1 MTQPSLHPIEMKILL
16 LLSSRPT
23 QSAEINT
30 ITKELSMS
38 IDQVRRGIEWLK
50 FKNLVKIVTE
60 TSTYLSTLLKERT
73 PEAKLPERK
82 IVELISKIGGDSVDI
97 KDLAKAKEI
106 SPSEFNAGL
115 VNALKNGWIRKIGTT
130 VTLNSS
136 SQTSSPEEKLLHR
149 LLKEEQINVSNL
161 GKDEIRSL

>member
-1 MTQPSLHPIEMKILL
+1 MTQPSLHPIERKILL

-23 QSAEINT
+23 QSAEMNT
-30 ITKELSMS
+30 ITKELSMP

-60 TSTYLSTLLKERT
+60 TSTYLSTLLKEGT

-82 IVELISKIGGDSVDI
+82 IVELISKIGGDSIDI
-97 KDLAKAKEI
+97 KDLAKEKEI

-115 VNALKNGWIRKIGTT
+115 DECVKKRLDHEKLVLLLLSIHLLKNPLLRKNYYTGY
-130 VTLNSS
+130 
-136 SQTSSPEEKLLHR
+136 
-149 LLKEEQINVSNL
+149 
-161 GKDEIRSL
+161 

>member
-1 MTQPSLHPIEMKILL
+1 MTQPSLHPIERKILL

-60 TSTYLSTLLKERT
+60 TSTYLSTLLKEGT

-97 KDLAKAKEI
+97 KDLVKEKEI

-115 VNALKNGWIRKIGTT
+115 VNALKT
-130 VTLNSS
+130 VGSK
-136 SQTSSPEEKLLHR
+136 KLVLLLLSIH
-149 LLKEEQINVSNL
+149 LLKHPLPRKNYYT
-161 GKDEIRSL
+161 G

>member
-1 MTQPSLHPIEMKILL
+1 MTQPSLHPIERKILL

-23 QSAEINT
+23 QSAEMNT
-30 ITKELSMS
+30 ITKELSMP

-60 TSTYLSTLLKERT
+60 TSTYLSTVLKEGT

-82 IVELISKIGGDSVDI
+82 IVELISKIGGDSIDI
-97 KDLAKAKEI
+97 KDLAKEKKI

-115 VNALKNGWIRKIGTT
+115 DECVKKRLDHKNWYYCYSQYIFSKI
-130 VTLNSS
+130 LS
-136 SQTSSPEEKLLHR
+136 
-149 LLKEEQINVSNL
+149 
-161 GKDEIRSL
+161 